1 MGESVGGR
9 KEGHFILLNTADEDQ
24 SLFGGR
30 LHYTTI
36 SDDITMT
43 S

>member
-1 MGESVGGR
+1 MRGTL
-9 KEGHFILLNTADEDQ
+9 FLLNTADEDQ

-36 SDDITMT
+36 SDDVTMT